1 MMHHEQLLDGIAI
14 ILKKQKKQ
22 RSVKKI
28 IIDESELK

>member
-14 ILKKQKKQ
+14 ILQKQKNKK
-22 RSVKKI
+22 SVKKI